1 MDDTLPLIDEAVAA
15 QIALGQHLDDP
26 ESLPAYRRLT
36 LRLRQLQDNA
46 LATRMVAA
54 GSLFPILR
62 RTLRETARTT
72 QKEVRWQASGEE
84 VLLDRAILEALRDP
98 LQQIV
103 RNAVAHGI
111 ECDRT
116 AAGKPVVATL
126 AVDATNEGSEV
137 IITIRDDGAGINLA
151 RVRTEAERQ
160 GIATAHLSSKDL
172 IDLLFRPGFS
182 TAPVITQSAGRGI
195 GLDIVAA
202 AIAKVRGHIS
212 VQTSPAGTE
221 FKITVPNT
229 LAVIPCALVAAAGQ
243 QFGLPLASVLAPDA
257 AQDTNPIVLGSLLG
271 LPEAACG
278 PTITIADS
286 GKRLTLQVDALDGQR
301 DIIVRPLRGPL
312 PPLDILTGAGLN
324 PDGSI
329 IIILRPAALLALA
342 FGCGLSPVQP

>member
-1 MDDTLPLIDEAVAA
+1 VAHVLEKDCGTIEAEANARLIAAAPELLTACIQAEKACSSGGDISRMRAVAM
-15 QIALGQHLDDP
+15 L
-26 ESLPAYRRLT
+26 
-36 LRLRQLQDNA
+36 
-46 LATRMVAA
+46 
-54 GSLFPILR
+54 
-62 RTLRETARTT
+62 
-72 QKEVRWQASGEE
+72 
-84 VLLDRAILEALRDP
+84 
-98 LQQIV
+98 
-103 RNAVAHGI
+103 
-111 ECDRT
+111 
-116 AAGKPVVATL
+116 
-126 AVDATNEGSEV
+126 
-137 IITIRDDGAGINLA
+137 
-151 RVRTEAERQ
+151 
-160 GIATAHLSSKDL
+160 
-172 IDLLFRPGFS
+172 
-182 TAPVITQSAGRGI
+182 
-195 GLDIVAA
+195 AA
-202 AIAKVRGHIS
+202 AIAKVRGPIS